1 MLLDSNT
8 KGAVAE
14 QAIVLAAMK
23 IDVPVLR
30 PVAEHGRSDLALD
43 IAGRLYRVQCKW
55 GSLDERR
62 SVITVRL
69 RTSRHTPQGYVRTTY
84 DASEIDL
91 FGVYCG
97 DLDRC
102 FLLPIERFAGQGW
115 AHLRLTR
122 ARNNQVSCINLADDF
137 DFEGAIAQLGER
149 LHGMQEV
156 VGSSPTSSINADQ
169 RELVIGCDQFR
180 LRLGYWIDR
189 VAAGEEVLL
198 TRRGKPRIRLSP
210 AV

>member
-1 MLLDSNT
+1 MLDTNA

-23 IDVPVLR
+23 LEIPVLR
-30 PVAEHGRSDLALD
+30 PIAEHGRSDLVLD
-43 IAGRLYRVQCKW
+43 IAGRLFRVQCKW
-55 GSLDERR
+55 GSLDEHR
-62 SVITVRL
+62 SVISVGL
-69 RTSRHTPQGYVRTTY
+69 RTSRHTSNGYVRTTY

-97 DLDRC
+97 DLDQC
-102 FLLPIERFAGQGW
+102 FLLPIERFGGQGHV
-115 AHLRLTR
+115 HLRLATP
-122 ARNNQVSCINLADDF
+122 RNNQAACINLADDF

-156 VGSSPTSSINADQ
+156 VGSSPTSSTNTAP
-169 RELVIGCDQFR
+169 RHTVVSAGVFR
-180 LRLGYWIDR
+180 DGFGDWMDR
-189 VAAGEEVLL
+189 VASGQQVIV
-198 TRRGKPRIRLSP
+198 TRHGKPRIRLSP